1 MLNIITE
8 TLLSMIHAVPWHK
21 VVRLFVIIVLAIL
34 AVGLI
39 FGSLFWSVYITS
51 FWPLLLLIPAAFIV
65 SMFAAVCE

>member
-1 MLNIITE
+1 MFNLITE
-8 TLLSMIHAVPWHK
+8 TIRDMIHAVPWRK
-21 VVRLFVIIVLAIL
+21 VVRLFVIIILAIL

-39 FGSLFWSVYITS
+39 IGSLFWSIYITS

>member
-8 TLLSMIHAVPWHK
+8 TLLSMIRAVPWHK

-39 FGSLFWSVYITS
+39 IGSLFWSIYITS